1 MSQSGTAVVTGASS
15 GIGSVYADRLA
26 SRGYD
31 LLLVA
36 RRGDRLEQT
45 AQHLRDKYGIGIE
58 VLVAD
63 LADQEDLAA
72 LEHRL
77 VEKPVALLVN
87 NAGAGGLGP
96 TSVKGIDPQIGII
109 GLNIVALVRLSLAAL
124 AGFRAAGKGTL
135 VNISSVVAFAPSAGG
150 ATYSGSKAFVL
161 NFTRSLA
168 MEYAQSDIRIQAVLP
183 GPIRTE
189 FFTSQGLDNSV
200 FPESAYISAEE
211 LVDAALAGLDAGETV
226 TVPTL
231 ARAVLWDDIVAA
243 QTRFLSDVVS
253 GEVAT
258 RYQSG

>member
-1 MSQSGTAVVTGASS
+1 MSQYGTAVVTGASS

-45 AQHLRDKYGIGIE
+45 ARQLREKYGISIE

-72 LEHRL
+72 LERRL

>member
-1 MSQSGTAVVTGASS
+1 MSQYGTAVVTGASS

-45 AQHLRDKYGIGIE
+45 AGHLRDKYGISIE

-63 LADQEDLAA
+63 LADQEDLTA
-72 LEHRL
+72 LERRL

-96 TSVKGIDPQIGII
+96 TAVKGIDPQIGII
-109 GLNIVALVRLSLAAL
+109 DLNIVALVRLSLAAL

-161 NFTRSLA
+161 NFSRSLA
-168 MEYAQSDIRIQAVLP
+168 MEYSQSGIRIQAVLP

-211 LVDAALAGLDAGETV
+211 LVDAALAGLEAGETV

-231 ARAVLWDDIVAA
+231 SRTVLWDDIVAA
-243 QTRFLSDVVS
+243 QTRFLGDVVS